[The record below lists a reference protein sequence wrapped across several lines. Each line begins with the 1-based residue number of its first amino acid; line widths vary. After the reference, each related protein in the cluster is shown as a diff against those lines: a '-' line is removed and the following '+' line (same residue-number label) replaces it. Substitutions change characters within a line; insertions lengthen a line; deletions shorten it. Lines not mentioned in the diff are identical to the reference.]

1 MSILV
6 TSIQHGFG
14 IPNTAIRKGK
24 RKKKGIQ
31 TGKEVKLSLF
41 VDDTILQKDNPKDT
55 AENYWSSS
63 MNLVKLQ
70 DKKLYTE
77 ICCISIHNERSEREI
92 RETISFT
99 TAIKKNK
106 IPRNKPT

>member
-1 MSILV
+1 MSLLFNTV
-6 TSIQHGFG
+6 LEVL
-14 IPNTAIRKGK
+14 TAIRKGK

-31 TGKEVKLSLF
+31 TGKEAKLSLF
-41 VDDTILQKDNPKDT
+41 VDDTILQRENPKDT

-63 MNLVKLQ
+63 TNLVKLQ

-77 ICCISIHNERSEREI
+77 ISCISIHSERSEREI
-92 RETISFT
+92 KETISFT